1 MINYR
6 FGNVSYFPFF
16 PGNHFMFRN
25 IFKFVQI
32 ASWMILFKKPGVGWM
47 PYFQAHCFGWSAPR
61 ILLLALPHWKRNSP
75 GFPIL
80 RQRSLSGNKPS
91 RYCCCCPISRSS
103 ASGLWNR
110 NMEWCFLM
118 SHSGAEHRLPDR
130 IEVHWP
136 PLPERLFFVNQR
148 SLKMTA

>member
-6 FGNVSYFPFF
+6 FGNDSYFPFF
-16 PGNHFMFRN
+16 RVVILCFETFS
-25 IFKFVQI
+25 KFVQI
-32 ASWMILFKKPGVGWM
+32 ASWMILIKKPGVGWM

-61 ILLLALPHWKRNSP
+61 ILLQVRSHWSWNSP

-80 RQRSLSGNKPS
+80 RQPSFSGNKPS
-91 RYCCCCPISRSS
+91 RYCCCCPTSRSS

-110 NMEWCFLM
+110 NKEWCFLM

-130 IEVHWP
+130 IEARWSP
-136 PLPERLFFVNQR
+136 PPERLFFVNQR
-148 SLKMTA
+148 FLKWTA